1 MFYTPKIF
9 QDLRSKGLSSSQL
22 WTDDGIGV
30 RMTGHVEI
38 QSYYLMQTILIIYL
52 LFRTFAIL
60 NLVVALPIFL
70 DTYQKCVSL
79 MTSRIKHSRA
89 NL

>member
-1 MFYTPKIF
+1 MSKIF

-38 QSYYLMQTILIIYL
+38 QSYYLMQTILKFIYFL
-52 LFRTFAIL
+52 GP
-60 NLVVALPIFL
+60 LPFL
-70 DTYQKCVSL
+70 IWL
-79 MTSRIKHSRA
+79 
-89 NL
+89 